1 MDNYTKFHFTNGS
14 SKLISKTLK
23 KIEEQLSESGFMRVH
38 KSNLVNLRHIISYR
52 KGKTGYL
59 LMSDK
64 SEVMIAPGKRNRL
77 IELLG

>member
-1 MDNYTKFHFTNGS
+1 
-14 SKLISKTLK
+14 
-23 KIEEQLSESGFMRVH
+23 MRVH

-64 SEVMIAPGKRNRL
+64 SEVMIASGKRNKL
-77 IELLG
+77 IELLGLKVN